1 MLTHEADGGHAFADA
16 LAEVDSCDGSVAESP
31 VALESAKDC
40 ALHGERDADGNF
52 VRV

>member
-1 MLTHEADGGHAFADA
+1 MLTHEANGSYTFADA

-31 VALESAKDC
+31 VAPESTKDC